1 MSQKAGKLASRYAR
15 ALLTAVEKEGGSSSQ
30 GKSPAQD
37 AAAALRDFS
46 ALWENE
52 HQFSTSIQNPM
63 FEKGERLNALTE
75 VAKKAQ
81 LPDVVVRFLRVCFDR
96 DRISHLPV
104 IAAAFS
110 QEADRAAA
118 LQRVEVTTARSVS
131 QAEKES
137 IEKSLT
143 QHLSGSLLFTW
154 KEDAAILGGLII
166 RYGGKVLDGSL
177 GGKLARVEHRLR
189 AMS

>member
-15 ALLTAVEKEGGSSSQ
+15 ALLAAVEKEGGSGSQ
-30 GKSPAQD
+30 GKSPAQE
-37 AAAALRDFS
+37 AAVALREF
-46 ALWENE
+46 AGVWEKE
-52 HQFSTSIQNPM
+52 PQFSTSIQNPM

-96 DRISHLPV
+96 DRIGHLPE
-104 IAAAFS
+104 IATAFLE
-110 QEADRAAA
+110 EADKAAS

-137 IEKSLT
+137 IEKSLS
-143 QHLSGSLLFTW
+143 QHLSGSLLFSW
-154 KEDAAILGGLII
+154 KEDAEILGGLII